1 MITLIVLFLLFLFG
15 AFIVA
20 LITGIISVAPGL
32 VIVLALP
39 ALDFVML
46 WLLIKLIKRKRG
58 K

>member
-1 MITLIVLFLLFLFG
+1 MITLIVLFLFFLLM

-20 LITGIISVAPGL
+20 MITGIISVAPGL
-32 VIVLALP
+32 LIVLALP

-46 WLLIKLIKRKRG
+46 WLLIKLVKRKRD